1 MSDESWIEYGSKL
14 TGEIAAKLLLN
25 TVKPGLGSV
34 VDFALAVRDY
44 RDGNYAGAGVNA
56 VSGALEIGTPGMS
69 SAWKG
74 FAQESGKKALIG
86 AAKEKAKTDGKKLV
100 GKQVAK
106 SLAEGGI
113 EQTVNE
119 VFSANTKATLNNM
132 AKSAAL
138 SSISSGG
145 RDVGKTV
152 FEDTLQY
159 LSESALEH
167 VLEGGVKKNVQ
178 NFPCEWM
185 KEAAKRAIEE
195 EYLEYYVVKN
205 SLEFGGSVYKGM
217 INHSFNAPSHAFE
230 REPGNTLSNYASD
243 EGWKSSQSLNSQ
255 EQIHS
260 LSGTLER
267 EPAVFSLNHPSNYA
281 TDEGRKSSHS
291 TESLY
296 SQEQIQTFSWDTSGT
311 LEREPAVFSLNHPSN
326 YAPDEGWKSSQE
338 QSHNYSPGTLE
349 REPAISSLN
358 QLSNYA
364 RDEGWKSPHSTE
376 SLNSQEQ
383 INNSLSGTLE
393 REPAVF
399 SLNHP
404 SNYATDEGRKSSHS
418 TESLYSEEQIHTFSY
433 DTFGR
438 KPAVF
443 SLNHSS
449 NYAPDEGWKS
459 SQEQSRNY
467 SPGTLEMEP
476 AIFSLNQLSNDAPD
490 EGWKSFRLTP
500 NFLNFP

>member
-1 MSDESWIEYGSKL
+1 MADESWIVYGSKL
-14 TGEIAAKLLLN
+14 TGELAAKLFLN
-25 TVKPGLGSV
+25 RVKPGLGSV
-34 VDFALAVRDY
+34 VDFVQAARDCC
-44 RDGNYAGAGVNA
+44 DGNYADAKVNV
-56 VSGALEIGTPGMS
+56 VSGVLEIGTAGMS

-74 FAQESGKKALIG
+74 FAQESGKKALIR

-106 SLAEGGI
+106 CLAEGGI

-119 VFSANTKATLNNM
+119 VFSANTKATLNNT
-132 AKSAAL
+132 AKSAGL
-138 SSISSGG
+138 SLISSGG

-152 FEDTLQY
+152 FEDTFQY
-159 LSESALEH
+159 LGESALEH
-167 VLEGGVKKNVQ
+167 ILEKGVKKKVQ
-178 NFPCEWM
+178 NFPCEGM
-185 KEAAKRAIEE
+185 KEAVKRAVEE
-195 EYLEYYVVKN
+195 EYLEYYVVK
-205 SLEFGGSVYKGM
+205 EFGGSVYKGM

-291 TESLY
+291 LESLY

-349 REPAISSLN
+349 REPAI
-358 QLSNYA
+358 
-364 RDEGWKSPHSTE
+364 
-376 SLNSQEQ
+376 
-383 INNSLSGTLE
+383 
-393 REPAVF
+393 
-399 SLNHP
+399 
-404 SNYATDEGRKSSHS
+404 
-418 TESLYSEEQIHTFSY
+418 
-433 DTFGR
+433 
-438 KPAVF
+438 
-443 SLNHSS
+443 
-449 NYAPDEGWKS
+449 
-459 SQEQSRNY
+459 
-467 SPGTLEMEP
+467 
-476 AIFSLNQLSNDAPD
+476 FSLNQLSNNAPD

-500 NFLNFP
+500 NFLNLP

>member
-1 MSDESWIEYGSKL
+1 MADESWIKYGSKL

-34 VDFALAVRDY
+34 VDFAQAARDY

-56 VSGALEIGTPGMS
+56 VSGVLEIGTPGML

-74 FAQESGKKALIG
+74 FAQESGKKALIR

-100 GKQVAK
+100 CKQVEK

-167 VLEGGVKKNVQ
+167 VLEGGVKKNVK

-195 EYLEYYVVKN
+195 EYLEYCVVKN

-243 EGWKSSQSLNSQ
+243 EGWESSQSLNSQ

-358 QLSNYA
+358 QLSNDA

-418 TESLYSEEQIHTFSY
+418 TESLYSEEQSHTFSY

-438 KPAVF
+438 EPAVF

-459 SQEQSRNY
+459 SQKQSRNY
-467 SPGTLEMEP
+467 SPGTWEREP

>member
-1 MSDESWIEYGSKL
+1 MADESWIEYGSKL

-25 TVKPGLGSV
+25 TVKPELGSV
-34 VDFALAVRDY
+34 VDFAQAARDY
-44 RDGNYAGAGVNA
+44 CDGNYAGAGVNA
-56 VSGALEIGTPGMS
+56 VSGVLEMGTPGMS

-74 FAQESGKKALIG
+74 FAQESGKKALIR

-119 VFSANTKATLNNM
+119 VFSANTKPTLNNM
-132 AKSAAL
+132 AKSAGL

-195 EYLEYYVVKN
+195 EYLEYRVVKN

-243 EGWKSSQSLNSQ
+243 EGWKDASQSLNSQ

-267 EPAVFSLNHPSNYA
+267 EPAVFSLNHP
-281 TDEGRKSSHS
+281 
-291 TESLY
+291 
-296 SQEQIQTFSWDTSGT
+296 F
-311 LEREPAVFSLNHPSN
+311 
-326 YAPDEGWKSSQE
+326 
-338 QSHNYSPGTLE
+338 
-349 REPAISSLN
+349 
-358 QLSNYA
+358 
-364 RDEGWKSPHSTE
+364 
-376 SLNSQEQ
+376 
-383 INNSLSGTLE
+383 
-393 REPAVF
+393 
-399 SLNHP
+399 
-404 SNYATDEGRKSSHS
+404 NYATDEGRKSSHS
-418 TESLYSEEQIHTFSY
+418 TESLYSEEQSHTFSC

-438 KPAVF
+438 EPAVF

-449 NYAPDEGWKS
+449 NYATDEGWKS

-467 SPGTLEMEP
+467 SPGTLEREP

>member
-1 MSDESWIEYGSKL
+1 MADESWIEYGSKL

-34 VDFALAVRDY
+34 VDFAQAARDY
-44 RDGNYAGAGVNA
+44 CDGNYAGAGVNA
-56 VSGALEIGTPGMS
+56 VSGVLEMGTPGMS

-74 FAQESGKKALIG
+74 FAQESGKKALIR
-86 AAKEKAKTDGKKLV
+86 ASKEKAKTDGKKLV

-119 VFSANTKATLNNM
+119 VFSANTKPTLNNM
-132 AKSAAL
+132 AKSAGL

-152 FEDTLQY
+152 FEDTLQH

-195 EYLEYYVVKN
+195 EYLEYRVAKN

-243 EGWKSSQSLNSQ
+243 EGWKDASQSLNSQ

-267 EPAVFSLNHPSNYA
+267 EPAVFSLNHP
-281 TDEGRKSSHS
+281 
-291 TESLY
+291 
-296 SQEQIQTFSWDTSGT
+296 F
-311 LEREPAVFSLNHPSN
+311 
-326 YAPDEGWKSSQE
+326 
-338 QSHNYSPGTLE
+338 
-349 REPAISSLN
+349 
-358 QLSNYA
+358 
-364 RDEGWKSPHSTE
+364 
-376 SLNSQEQ
+376 
-383 INNSLSGTLE
+383 
-393 REPAVF
+393 
-399 SLNHP
+399 
-404 SNYATDEGRKSSHS
+404 NYATDEGRKSSHS
-418 TESLYSEEQIHTFSY
+418 TESLYSEEQSHTFSY

-438 KPAVF
+438 EPAVF

-449 NYAPDEGWKS
+449 NYATDEGWKS

-467 SPGTLEMEP
+467 SPGTLEREP

>member
-1 MSDESWIEYGSKL
+1 MADESWIEYGSKL
-14 TGEIAAKLLLN
+14 TGEIAAKLFLN
-25 TVKPGLGSV
+25 SVKPGLGSV
-34 VDFALAVRDY
+34 VDFIQAARDY
-44 RDGNYAGAGVNA
+44 CDGNYAGAGVNA
-56 VSGALEIGTPGMS
+56 VSGVLEIGTPGMS

-74 FAQESGKKALIG
+74 AAQESGKKALIR

-106 SLAEGGI
+106 CLAEGGI

-119 VFSANTKATLNNM
+119 VFSANTKATLNNT
-132 AKSAAL
+132 AKSAGL
-138 SSISSGG
+138 SLISSGG

-152 FEDTLQY
+152 FEDTFQY
-159 LSESALEH
+159 LGESALEH
-167 VLEGGVKKNVQ
+167 ILEKGVKKKVQ
-178 NFPCEWM
+178 NFPCEGM
-185 KEAAKRAIEE
+185 KEAVKRAVEE
-195 EYLEYYVVKN
+195 EYLEYYVVK
-205 SLEFGGSVYKGM
+205 EFGGSVYKGM

-243 EGWKSSQSLNSQ
+243 EGWKDASQSLNSQ

-291 TESLY
+291 LESLY

-349 REPAISSLN
+349 REPAIFSLN
-358 QLSNYA
+358 QLSNDA

-418 TESLYSEEQIHTFSY
+418 IESLYSQEQIQTFSW

-438 KPAVF
+438 EPAAF
-443 SLNHSS
+443 FLNHSS
-449 NYAPDEGWKS
+449 NYAPGEGWKS
-459 SQEQSRNY
+459 TQEQSRNY
-467 SPGTLEMEP
+467 SPGTLEREP
-476 AIFSLNQLSNDAPD
+476 AIFSLNQLSNNAPD

-500 NFLNFP
+500 NFLNLP

>member
-1 MSDESWIEYGSKL
+1 MGDESWIKYGSKL

-34 VDFALAVRDY
+34 VDFAQAARDY
-44 RDGNYAGAGVNA
+44 CDGNYAGAGVNA
-56 VSGALEIGTPGMS
+56 VSGVLEMGTPGMS

-74 FAQESGKKALIG
+74 FAQESGKKALIR

-100 GKQVAK
+100 RKQVAK

-119 VFSANTKATLNNM
+119 VFSANTKPTLNNI
-132 AKSAAL
+132 AKSAGL

-167 VLEGGVKKNVQ
+167 ALEGGVKKNVQ

-185 KEAAKRAIEE
+185 EEAAKRAIEE
-195 EYLEYYVVKN
+195 ECLKYCTAKR
-205 SLEFGGSVYKGM
+205 SLEFGGSVCKGM

-291 TESLY
+291 
-296 SQEQIQTFSWDTSGT
+296 
-311 LEREPAVFSLNHPSN
+311 N
-326 YAPDEGWKSSQE
+326 
-338 QSHNYSPGTLE
+338 
-349 REPAISSLN
+349 
-358 QLSNYA
+358 
-364 RDEGWKSPHSTE
+364 
-376 SLNSQEQ
+376 
-383 INNSLSGTLE
+383 
-393 REPAVF
+393 
-399 SLNHP
+399 
-404 SNYATDEGRKSSHS
+404 
-418 TESLYSEEQIHTFSY
+418 ESLYSEEQIHTFSY

-438 KPAVF
+438 EPAVF
-443 SLNHSS
+443 SFKHPS
-449 NYAPDEGWKS
+449 NCAPDEGWKS
-459 SQEQSRNY
+459 SQKQSHNY
-467 SPGTLEMEP
+467 SPGTLEREP

>member
-1 MSDESWIEYGSKL
+1 MADESWIVYGSKL

-25 TVKPGLGSV
+25 SVKPGLGSV
-34 VDFALAVRDY
+34 VDFAQAARDCC
-44 RDGNYAGAGVNA
+44 DGNYADAKVNVISGV
-56 VSGALEIGTPGMS
+56 LEIGTAGMS

-74 FAQESGKKALIG
+74 FAQESGKKTLIR

-106 SLAEGGI
+106 CLAEGGI

-132 AKSAAL
+132 AKSAGHSL
-138 SSISSGG
+138 ISSGG
-145 RDVGKTV
+145 RDIGKTV
-152 FEDTLQY
+152 FENTFQRLG
-159 LSESALEH
+159 ESALEH
-167 VLEGGVKKNVQ
+167 ILEEGVKKKVQ
-178 NFPCEWM
+178 NFPCEGM
-185 KEAAKRAIEE
+185 KEAVKRAVEE
-195 EYLEYYVVKN
+195 EYLEYYVVK
-205 SLEFGGSVYKGM
+205 EFGGSVYKGM
-217 INHSFNAPSHAFE
+217 INHSLNAPSHAFE

-296 SQEQIQTFSWDTSGT
+296 S
-311 LEREPAVFSLNHPSN
+311 
-326 YAPDEGWKSSQE
+326 
-338 QSHNYSPGTLE
+338 
-349 REPAISSLN
+349 
-358 QLSNYA
+358 
-364 RDEGWKSPHSTE
+364 
-376 SLNSQEQ
+376 
-383 INNSLSGTLE
+383 
-393 REPAVF
+393 
-399 SLNHP
+399 
-404 SNYATDEGRKSSHS
+404 
-418 TESLYSEEQIHTFSY
+418 EEQIHTFSY

-438 KPAVF
+438 EPAVF

-467 SPGTLEMEP
+467 SPGTLEREP

-490 EGWKSFRLTP
+490 EGWKSFRFFF
-500 NFLNFP
+500 FLNFP

>member
-1 MSDESWIEYGSKL
+1 MADESWIEYGSKL

-25 TVKPGLGSV
+25 TVKPRLGSV
-34 VDFALAVRDY
+34 VDFAQAARDY
-44 RDGNYAGAGVNA
+44 RDGNYAGAGANA
-56 VSGALEIGTPGMS
+56 LSGVLEMGTPGMS

-74 FAQESGKKALIG
+74 FAQESGKKALIR
-86 AAKEKAKTDGKKLV
+86 AAKEKVKTDGKKLV

-119 VFSANTKATLNNM
+119 VFSANTKPTLNNM
-132 AKSAAL
+132 AKSAGL
-138 SSISSGG
+138 SLISSGG

-152 FEDTLQY
+152 FEDTYQY
-159 LSESALEH
+159 LGESALEH
-167 VLEGGVKKNVQ
+167 ILEGGVKKNVQ
-178 NFPCEWM
+178 NFPCEGM

-195 EYLEYYVVKN
+195 EYLKYCVAKR
-205 SLEFGGSVYKGM
+205 SLEFGGSVCKGM
-217 INHSFNAPSHAFE
+217 INHSFNAPSHTFE

-260 LSGTLER
+260 L
-267 EPAVFSLNHPSNYA
+267 
-281 TDEGRKSSHS
+281 
-291 TESLY
+291 
-296 SQEQIQTFSWDTSGT
+296 SGT

-358 QLSNYA
+358 QLSNDA

-399 SLNHP
+399 SLNYP

-467 SPGTLEMEP
+467 SPGTLEREP

>member
-1 MSDESWIEYGSKL
+1 MADESWIVYGSKL
-14 TGEIAAKLLLN
+14 TGELAAKLFLN
-25 TVKPGLGSV
+25 RVKPGLGSV
-34 VDFALAVRDY
+34 VDFAQAARDCC
-44 RDGNYAGAGVNA
+44 DGNYADAKVNV
-56 VSGALEIGTPGMS
+56 VSGVLEIGTAGMS

-74 FAQESGKKALIG
+74 FAQESGKKALIR

-106 SLAEGGI
+106 CLAEGGI

-119 VFSANTKATLNNM
+119 VFSANTKATLNNT
-132 AKSAAL
+132 AKSAGL
-138 SSISSGG
+138 SLISSGG

-152 FEDTLQY
+152 FEDTFQY
-159 LSESALEH
+159 LGESALEH
-167 VLEGGVKKNVQ
+167 ILEKGVKKKVQ
-178 NFPCEWM
+178 NFPCEGM
-185 KEAAKRAIEE
+185 KEAVKRAVEE
-195 EYLEYYVVKN
+195 EYLEYYVVK
-205 SLEFGGSVYKGM
+205 EFGGSVYKGM

-291 TESLY
+291 IESLY
-296 SQEQIQTFSWDTSGT
+296 SQEQIHTFSWDTSGT

-349 REPAISSLN
+349 REPAIFSLN
-358 QLSNYA
+358 QLSNDA

-404 SNYATDEGRKSSHS
+404 SNYATDEDRKSSHS

-438 KPAVF
+438 EPAAF
-443 SLNHSS
+443 FLNHSS

-467 SPGTLEMEP
+467 SPGTLEREP
-476 AIFSLNQLSNDAPD
+476 AIFSLNQLSNNAPD

>member
-1 MSDESWIEYGSKL
+1 MADESWIEYGSKL

-34 VDFALAVRDY
+34 VDFAQAARDY
-44 RDGNYAGAGVNA
+44 CDGNYAGAGVNA
-56 VSGALEIGTPGMS
+56 VSGVLEMGTPGMS

-74 FAQESGKKALIG
+74 FAQESGKKALIR

-119 VFSANTKATLNNM
+119 VFSANTKPTLNNM
-132 AKSAAL
+132 AKSAGL

-195 EYLEYYVVKN
+195 EYLEYRVVKN

-243 EGWKSSQSLNSQ
+243 EGWKDASQSLNSQ

-267 EPAVFSLNHPSNYA
+267 EPAVFSLNHP
-281 TDEGRKSSHS
+281 
-291 TESLY
+291 
-296 SQEQIQTFSWDTSGT
+296 F
-311 LEREPAVFSLNHPSN
+311 
-326 YAPDEGWKSSQE
+326 
-338 QSHNYSPGTLE
+338 
-349 REPAISSLN
+349 
-358 QLSNYA
+358 
-364 RDEGWKSPHSTE
+364 
-376 SLNSQEQ
+376 
-383 INNSLSGTLE
+383 
-393 REPAVF
+393 
-399 SLNHP
+399 
-404 SNYATDEGRKSSHS
+404 NYATDEGRKSSHS
-418 TESLYSEEQIHTFSY
+418 TESLYSEEQSHTFSC

-438 KPAVF
+438 EPAVF

-449 NYAPDEGWKS
+449 NYATDEGWKS

-467 SPGTLEMEP
+467 SPGTLEREP

>member
-1 MSDESWIEYGSKL
+1 MADESWIVYGSKL
-14 TGEIAAKLLLN
+14 TGELAAKLFLN
-25 TVKPGLGSV
+25 RVKPGLGSV
-34 VDFALAVRDY
+34 VDFVQAARDCC
-44 RDGNYAGAGVNA
+44 DGNYADAKVNV
-56 VSGALEIGTPGMS
+56 VSGVLEIGTAGMS

-74 FAQESGKKALIG
+74 FAQESGKKALIR

-106 SLAEGGI
+106 CLAEGGI

-119 VFSANTKATLNNM
+119 VFSANTKATLNNT
-132 AKSAAL
+132 AKSAGL
-138 SSISSGG
+138 SLISSGG

-152 FEDTLQY
+152 FEDTFQY
-159 LSESALEH
+159 LGESALEH
-167 VLEGGVKKNVQ
+167 ILEKGVKKKVQ
-178 NFPCEWM
+178 NFPCEGM
-185 KEAAKRAIEE
+185 KEAVKRAVEE
-195 EYLEYYVVKN
+195 EYLEYYVVK
-205 SLEFGGSVYKGM
+205 EFGGSVYKGM

-291 TESLY
+291 LESLY

-349 REPAISSLN
+349 REPAIFSLN
-358 QLSNYA
+358 QLSNDA

-418 TESLYSEEQIHTFSY
+418 IESLYSQEQIQTFSW

-438 KPAVF
+438 EPAAF
-443 SLNHSS
+443 FLNHSS
-449 NYAPDEGWKS
+449 NYAPGEGWKS
-459 SQEQSRNY
+459 TQEQSRNY
-467 SPGTLEMEP
+467 SPGTLEREP
-476 AIFSLNQLSNDAPD
+476 AIFSLNQLSNNAPD

-500 NFLNFP
+500 NFLNLP